1 MNSEKTDRMCQMAEL
16 PVPEVLIR
24 MSLPMM
30 ISFFIQAMYNIVDS
44 IFVAR
49 ISENAFTAVSLAF
62 PMQQIVTAIAVGT
75 ATGVSAVWSRYMGMG
90 KRENASAA
98 IRTMTT
104 MGLLFTA
111 LFLFLGLFASR
122 PLFRLQT
129 DVQEIGEMG
138 TVYLA
143 INWCFSCGT
152 IFGKYYERLLVS
164 AGRSVLS
171 MAAMA
176 SGAIFNLI
184 FDLFRLQTDV
194 QEIGEMGTVY
204 LAINWCFSCGT
215 IFGKYYERLL
225 VSAGRSV
232 LSMAAMASGAI
243 FNLIFDPLLIFGIG
257 PFPELGIAG
266 AAYATVGGQI
276 FAVLVAIALNRKYNP
291 AVRQDMLRPGFS
303 LSAAGDI
310 LRVGLPSIIT
320 MGLSSL
326 TSFFINQIL
335 LVYSTTA
342 TAVYGIW
349 MKLQNF
355 CYMPTYG
362 LNNGIVPILSYNY
375 GIRRTDRVNQ
385 TMRLAVWGS
394 AALMCLLLV
403 ILELVPQGI
412 LTLFSAGEQMREIGL
427 ACLRVC
433 VTSLPFGAASMV
445 LSTSMQA
452 LDHSRYA
459 MLINILR
466 QCALLIFC
474 FFALSL
480 LTHNLK
486 WVWLA
491 VPVTELVT
499 FAVSMELNRR
509 FRRRL
514 FPSSGEVL
522 K

>member
-1 MNSEKTDRMCQMAEL
+1 MNSEKTDRMRQMAEL
-16 PVPEVLIR
+16 PVPKVLIQ

-90 KRENASAA
+90 KRENASAS

-111 LFLFLGLFASR
+111 LFLLLGLFASR

-138 TVYLA
+138 AVYLT

-176 SGAIFNLI
+176 SGAIFNL
-184 FDLFRLQTDV
+184 V
-194 QEIGEMGTVY
+194 
-204 LAINWCFSCGT
+204 
-215 IFGKYYERLL
+215 
-225 VSAGRSV
+225 
-232 LSMAAMASGAI
+232 
-243 FNLIFDPLLIFGIG
+243 FDPLLIFGIG

-403 ILELVPQGI
+403 ILELVPQSI

-433 VTSLPFGAASMV
+433 VISLPFGAASMV

-514 FPSSGEVL
+514 FPSSGEDL